1 MSSFSGMLF
10 TVCSFVSTATRA
22 FALRDDNGFRVVLLA
37 PVVAWNACRDKT
49 RITEC
54 GVLSG

>member
-10 TVCSFVSTATRA
+10 TVCSFVSTATQA
-22 FALRDDNGFRVVLLA
+22 FALCDDNGFRVVLLA
-37 PVVAWNACRDKT
+37 PVVASKDKT

-54 GVLSG
+54 GLLSG